1 VSVDE
6 PADPRA
12 TQPPIARSGE
22 FLEAILDNLPLM
34 VFVKE
39 AEELRYVRLNPA
51 GQRLTGLD
59 RREIVGKTDF
69 DIFPPDI
76 AAFFRE
82 KDRRTLEEGT
92 VVDIPEEQVQTHD
105 GRRWLHTL
113 KVPIPGPDGRP
124 SYLLGIS
131 LDITETRNAQTETRR
146 AKEAA
151 EGSNRELEAFA
162 YSVSHDLRAPL
173 RSIAGFSQ
181 ALLEDEDDRL
191 SDRGKDYL
199 ARVRAAAQRMTGLI
213 DDLLE
218 LSRVGRAELRHAHVD
233 LGAIAREIIDELRAA
248 DPSRDVVTVV
258 EGDLLVHGDP
268 TLFTVM
274 LRNLLDNAWK
284 YSSKRSRAHIE
295 VRGTRV
301 ADQLVL
307 TVHDDGAGFDTALA
321 GRLFSPFHRLHSAT
335 EFPGDGIGLATVR
348 RVVHRHGGRVS
359 AEGSPDGGAT
369 FTVHLPIAG
378 SSS

>member
-1 VSVDE
+1 MN
-6 PADPRA
+6 
-12 TQPPIARSGE
+12 
-22 FLEAILDNLPLM
+22 FW
-34 VFVKE
+34 
-39 AEELRYVRLNPA
+39 
-51 GQRLTGLD
+51 
-59 RREIVGKTDF
+59 RR
-69 DIFPPDI
+69 
-76 AAFFRE
+76 
-82 KDRRTLEEGT
+82 
-92 VVDIPEEQVQTHD
+92 Q
-105 GRRWLHTL
+105 
-113 KVPIPGPDGRP
+113 
-124 SYLLGIS
+124 
-131 LDITETRNAQTETRR
+131 
-146 AKEAA
+146 
-151 EGSNRELEAFA
+151 
-162 YSVSHDLRAPL
+162 PL
-173 RSIAGFSQ
+173 RCTKEKTLVLSHSPTGTRPP
-181 ALLEDEDDRL
+181 LL
-191 SDRGKDYL
+191 
-199 ARVRAAAQRMTGLI
+199 QRSKFKI
-213 DDLLE
+213 
-218 LSRVGRAELRHAHVD
+218 
-233 LGAIAREIIDELRAA
+233 
-248 DPSRDVVTVV
+248 PKRDVVTVV